1 MTITSFWPALRSVR
15 DDDRWCTP
23 SLIGYDA
30 ADSRLDDV
38 SVSYARSGSSAEHS
52 HCVRCRARRARRPG
66 GKSSQ
71 VPGISRSPGRASVT
85 ATPSLSIADGGRCQQ
100 ELGRVGRGGSINA
113 QA

>member
-15 DDDRWCTP
+15 DEDRWCTP

-66 GKSSQ
+66 
-71 VPGISRSPGRASVT
+71 RAVLERGLVIVSVFT
-85 ATPSLSIADGGRCQQ
+85 WRQG
-100 ELGRVGRGGSINA
+100 
-113 QA
+113 

>member
-1 MTITSFWPALRSVR
+1 MTVTSFRPALRSVR

-71 VPGISRSPGRASVT
+71 VPGIFAIAGPG
-85 ATPSLSIADGGRCQQ
+85 
-100 ELGRVGRGGSINA
+100 
-113 QA
+113 